1 MMSSDN
7 VTLLHYIEL
16 LNKLYLRMRMITEHI
31 CMRMRIGR
39 LIEFTCEF
47 SKIYD

>member
-7 VTLLHYIEL
+7 VTLLHCIEL

-47 SKIYD
+47 FKIYD